1 MSDKLK
7 ALLIAVVSALLAA
20 VVTYMSTGQTP
31 DPVDITCEV
40 AREVVASD
48 ACQAEPEAQVEEEPV
63 PEEEPVAE
71 EEPVEEPTEE
81 EAPDEPVDE

>member
-40 AREVVASD
+40 AREVIASD
-48 ACQAEPEAQVEEEPV
+48 ACQAEPETPPVEEEEV
-63 PEEEPVAE
+63 VE
-71 EEPVEEPTEE
+71 EEPVEEEAAEE
-81 EAPDEPVDE
+81 EPAEEVEAPE